1 LTSLSGADT
10 EKSVVTMQL
19 RWIRLVRGA
28 TALAI
33 LALAS
38 PVAAAEVAESE
49 NQPLVASGLIAGAT
63 AAEKAA
69 LIESPSVWAMLSSQ
83 WEYPAREQR
92 LPVVPGNP
100 LQPARLT
107 LREVVTT
114 SLAHNPRLLSESLQP
129 LFEEQGILA
138 ATAQFDP
145 ILGSDANFGRLA
157 EPSSSLL
164 QGANVLQQYYTNWDL
179 SVRKMVRTGAF
190 IEAQWTNRKFTTD
203 NTFFDLNPTLT
214 PQASLTINQPLLRD
228 FGLYFST
235 LRIRLAET
243 STDAAVEGYRTNV
256 ANFITMVI
264 RAYWDVVLKEE
275 SLDVLQGSFE
285 LALKTVR
292 DNRTRVDVGVL
303 PPVAV
308 QESEAE
314 AARRNDDVIV
324 AANILEHAKRN
335 LQNMVYL
342 PGQSEFF
349 PRRVQ
354 PVEAPTH
361 SPRELPELGA
371 AIEVA
376 MQKRPEIEASRLA
389 VRGGDLQVAL
399 NKNQVLPRLDV
410 YGAGGLNGLGGTV
423 RPGINDFTNQPYND
437 QFAGSYG
444 KALDRM
450 VGGDY
455 YSYSAGVRIEVPI
468 GNAAAEA
475 GYRQARI
482 QREQM
487 SARYRQQISDVALDV
502 SQALGDVQSNVQR
515 MAATRLAR
523 ELSEENLRNQMKRYD
538 VGMATTTDL
547 LKFQNDVAASKLAE
561 IRSVIDYNNSLA
573 RFERS
578 QGTILD
584 RYNVEIAGRGE
595 TDFPWWSF

>member
-1 LTSLSGADT
+1 
-10 EKSVVTMQL
+10 M
-19 RWIRLVRGA
+19 
-28 TALAI
+28 ALGI
-33 LALAS
+33 LALAA
-38 PVAAAEVAESE
+38 PVAAAEETPPANET
-49 NQPLVASGLIAGAT
+49 LAASGLVAGAT
-63 AAEKAA
+63 EADKAE
-69 LIESPSVWAMLSSQ
+69 LIENPSVWAMLSSQ
-83 WEYPAREQR
+83 WEYPAREQS
-92 LPVVPGNP
+92 LPLVPNAP
-100 LQPARLT
+100 LEPARLT

-129 LFEEQGILA
+129 LFEQQGILA

-145 ILGSDANFGRLA
+145 IIGADTNFGRLA
-157 EPSSSLL
+157 EPSSSEL
-164 QGANVLQQYYTNWDL
+164 QGAEDTDVLTQYYTNWDFSL
-179 SVRKMVRTGAF
+179 TKMVRTGAR
-190 IEAQWTNRKFTTD
+190 IEAQWTNRKFNTD
-203 NTFFDLNPTLT
+203 NRFFDLNPTLT
-214 PQASLTINQPLLRD
+214 PQASISISQPLLRD

-243 STDAAVEGYRTNV
+243 ATEAAVESYRANA
-256 ANFITMVI
+256 ANFITLVI

-292 DNRTRVDVGVL
+292 DNRTRVEVGVL

-308 QESEAE
+308 KESEAE
-314 AARRNDDVIV
+314 AARRNEDVIV
-324 AANILEHAKRN
+324 AANMLEHAKRN
-335 LQNMVYL
+335 LQNLVYL

-349 PRRVQ
+349 PRRVD
-354 PVEAPTH
+354 PVEDPAH
-361 SPRELPELGA
+361 SPQELPKLAE
-371 AIEVA
+371 AIEIA

-410 YGAGGLNGLGGTV
+410 YGMGGLNGLAGTV
-423 RPGINDFTNQPYND
+423 RPGNAPFTGQPYND
-437 QFAGSYG
+437 QFAGSYS
-444 KALDRM
+444 KSLDRM
-450 VGGDY
+450 VSGDY
-455 YSYSAGVRIEVPI
+455 YSYTAGVRIEVPI
-468 GNAAAEA
+468 GNAAAES
-475 GYRQARI
+475 GYRRARI

-502 SQALGDVQSNVQR
+502 SQSLGDVQSDVQR

-578 QGTILD
+578 QGTLLG
-584 RYNVEIAGRGE
+584 RYNVEIAGRAE

>member
-1 LTSLSGADT
+1 
-10 EKSVVTMQL
+10 M
-19 RWIRLVRGA
+19 
-28 TALAI
+28 ALGI
-33 LALAS
+33 LALAA
-38 PVAAAEVAESE
+38 PAGAAEEASPANET
-49 NQPLVASGLIAGAT
+49 LAASGLVAGAT
-63 AAEKAA
+63 EADKAS
-69 LIESPSVWAMLSSQ
+69 LIENPSVWAMLSSQ
-83 WEYPAREQR
+83 WEYPAREQS
-92 LPVVPGNP
+92 LPLVPNAP
-100 LQPARLT
+100 LPPAELT

-129 LFEEQGILA
+129 LFEQQGILA

-145 ILGSDANFGRLA
+145 IIGADTNFGRLA
-157 EPSSSLL
+157 EPSSSEL
-164 QGANVLQQYYTNWDL
+164 QGADVLTQYYTNWDFSL
-179 SVRKMVRTGAF
+179 RKMVRTGAR
-190 IEAQWTNRKFTTD
+190 IEAQWTNRKFNTD
-203 NTFFDLNPTLT
+203 SRFFDLNPTLT
-214 PQASLTINQPLLRD
+214 PQASISISQPLLRD

-243 STDAAVEGYRTNV
+243 ATEAAVESYRANA
-256 ANFITMVI
+256 ANFITLVI

-308 QESEAE
+308 KESEAE
-314 AARRNDDVIV
+314 AARRNEDVIV
-324 AANILEHAKRN
+324 AANMLEHAKRN
-335 LQNMVYL
+335 LQNLVYL

-349 PRRVQ
+349 PRRVD
-354 PVEAPTH
+354 PVEDPAH
-361 SPRELPELGA
+361 SPQELPKLAE
-371 AIEVA
+371 AIEIA

-410 YGAGGLNGLGGTV
+410 YGMGGLNGLAGTV
-423 RPGINDFTNQPYND
+423 RPGEAPFTGQPYND
-437 QFAGSYG
+437 QFAGSYS
-444 KALDRM
+444 KSLDRM
-450 VGGDY
+450 VSGDY
-455 YSYSAGVRIEVPI
+455 YSYTAGVRIEVPI
-468 GNAAAEA
+468 GNAAAES

-502 SQALGDVQSNVQR
+502 SQSLGDVQSDVQR
-515 MAATRLAR
+515 MSATRLAR

-547 LKFQNDVAASKLAE
+547 LKFQNDVAAAKLAE

-578 QGTILD
+578 QGTLLG
-584 RYNVEIAGRGE
+584 RYNVEIAGRAE